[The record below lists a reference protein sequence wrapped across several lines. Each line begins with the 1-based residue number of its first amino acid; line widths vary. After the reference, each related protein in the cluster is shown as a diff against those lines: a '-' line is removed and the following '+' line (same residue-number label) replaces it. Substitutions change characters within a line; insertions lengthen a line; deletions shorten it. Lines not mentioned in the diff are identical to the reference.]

1 MPRRPEPQEPFLTL
15 APDWVC
21 EFLSPSTAMFDR
33 TRKLPR
39 YHREGVQH
47 AWLIDPL
54 ARTLEVFR
62 RDSSNWLRVAT
73 HGGEDAVRAEPFD
86 ALELELKLL
95 WL

>member
-1 MPRRPEPQEPFLTL
+1 
-15 APDWVC
+15 V
-21 EFLSPSTAMFDR
+21 FDR

-39 YHREGVQH
+39 YFREGGQH

-62 RDSSNWLRVAT
+62 RETSNWLRVAT
-73 HGGEDAVRAEPFD
+73 HGGQDSVRVEPFD
-86 ALELELKLL
+86 AVELELKLL